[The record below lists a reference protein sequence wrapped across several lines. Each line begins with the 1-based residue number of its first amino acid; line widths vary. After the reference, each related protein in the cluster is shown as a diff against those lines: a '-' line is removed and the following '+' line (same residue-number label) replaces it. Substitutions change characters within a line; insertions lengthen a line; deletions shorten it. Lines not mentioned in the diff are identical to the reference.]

1 MSELVAIDYEKLF
14 KECALARDEAGFLGS
29 VPECIRYLDA
39 EITRLQK
46 ELDTAREALEPFAEA
61 IRQADEG
68 AARMGFAPS
77 FDEYEVGWNFSFGQ
91 LRRARRALKDKEV
104 AR

>member
-14 KECALARDEAGFLGS
+14 KECALARDEAGLLGS

-46 ELDTAREALEPFAEA
+46 ELDTARADALEEA
-61 IRQADEG
+61 AKYHDSLATIASGYIARQHKQHAS
-68 AARMGFAPS
+68 RI
-77 FDEYEVGWNFSFGQ
+77 
-91 LRRARRALKDKEV
+91 RALKDKEV
-104 AR
+104 AG